1 MQNHFYLRPSGKLRQ
16 DLQQQIKCS
25 DLALVVTGST
35 RKHNSIINLGIE
47 SGKLAF
53 AWWNDIHM
61 SIDNQSRARA
71 VCIPDASEVATTGVV
86 NAIDRKR
93 ILRIGC
99 EVIRKTDSF
108 DPVAQG

>member
-1 MQNHFYLRPSGKLRQ
+1 
-16 DLQQQIKCS
+16 
-25 DLALVVTGST
+25 
-35 RKHNSIINLGIE
+35 
-47 SGKLAF
+47 
-53 AWWNDIHM
+53 M
-61 SIDNQSRARA
+61 SIDNQRRARA

-108 DPVAQG
+108 DHVAQGRETIINKVDGVLLFAWQGRETQEIKKEFFYSSMLICGNLPDL